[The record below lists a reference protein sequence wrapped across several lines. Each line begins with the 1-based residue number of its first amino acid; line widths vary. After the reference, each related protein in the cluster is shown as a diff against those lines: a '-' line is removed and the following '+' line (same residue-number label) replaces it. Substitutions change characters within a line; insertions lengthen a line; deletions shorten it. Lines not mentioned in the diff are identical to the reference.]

1 MDQPLSFY
9 YRNIQQEIIMAK
21 ILLVEDDDLVR
32 DMLTQILQ
40 RASHQVT
47 SVSDGDEATI
57 CLRNETPDIMI
68 TDIIMP
74 KKSGITLISEV
85 KNKHPNLDI
94 IAISG
99 GGRLDPAGYLD
110 LSETLGASVSFE
122 KPIDNTALLM
132 AIDLL
137 LHGQKVHG

>member
-1 MDQPLSFY
+1 
-9 YRNIQQEIIMAK
+9 MAT

-32 DMLTQILQ
+32 DMLAQVLQ
-40 RASHQVT
+40 RASHQVIT
-47 SVSDGDEATI
+47 ASDGDEATEI
-57 CLRNETPDIMI
+57 LKNTHPDIMV

-85 KNKHPNLDI
+85 KNKHPNMEI

-99 GGRLDPAGYLD
+99 GGRLDPMGYLD
-110 LSETLGASVSFE
+110 LSESLGATVSFE
-122 KPIDNTALLM
+122 KPIDKAALLM

-137 LHGQKVHG
+137 LQGRSEHIAEG

>member
-1 MDQPLSFY
+1 
-9 YRNIQQEIIMAK
+9 MAK
-21 ILLVEDDDLVR
+21 ILLVEDDNLVR
-32 DMLTQILQ
+32 DMLTQVLQ
-40 RASHQVT
+40 RASHEVVCAT
-47 SVSDGDEATI
+47 NGEEASDYLKE
-57 CLRNETPDIMI
+57 NKPDILV

-85 KNKHPNLDI
+85 KNRHPNMEI

-99 GGRLDPAGYLD
+99 GGRLDPTGYLD
-110 LSETLGASVSFE
+110 LSESLGASVSFE

-137 LHGQKVHG
+137 LHGKKEKIKS

>member
-1 MDQPLSFY
+1 
-9 YRNIQQEIIMAK
+9 MAK

-32 DMLTQILQ
+32 DMLAQVLK
-40 RASHQVT
+40 RASYEVE
-47 SVSDGDEATI
+47 SAANGEEATE
-57 CLRNETPDIMI
+57 LLKKMEPDVMV

-85 KNKHPNLDI
+85 KNKHPNMEI

-99 GGRLDPAGYLD
+99 GGRLDPTGYLD
-110 LSETLGASVSFE
+110 LSESLGASISFE
-122 KPIDNTALLM
+122 KPVDKAALLM

-137 LHGQKVHG
+137 LQSRKEKTS

>member
-1 MDQPLSFY
+1 
-9 YRNIQQEIIMAK
+9 MAK
-21 ILLVEDDDLVR
+21 ILLVEDDELVR
-32 DMLTQILQ
+32 DMLSQVLQ
-40 RASHQVT
+40 RASHTVT
-47 SVSDGDEATI
+47 SASNGEEATEF
-57 CLRNETPDIMI
+57 LKKEKPDIMV

-85 KNKHPNLDI
+85 KNRHPNLEI

-99 GGRLDPAGYLD
+99 GGRLDPTGYLD
-110 LSETLGASVSFE
+110 LSESLGASVSFE

-137 LHGQKVHG
+137 LHGKKEKIKG

>member
-1 MDQPLSFY
+1 
-9 YRNIQQEIIMAK
+9 MAK
-21 ILLVEDDDLVR
+21 ILLVEDDELVR
-32 DMLTQILQ
+32 DMLAQVLQKASHEVIPAPDGEAAAQILRQ
-40 RASHQVT
+40 L
-47 SVSDGDEATI
+47 E
-57 CLRNETPDIMI
+57 PDIMI

-85 KNKHPNLDI
+85 KNRQPQLEI

-99 GGRLDPAGYLD
+99 GGRLDPIGYLD
-110 LSETLGASVSFE
+110 LSENLGASVSFE

-137 LHGQKVHG
+137 MQGKKQINV

>member
-1 MDQPLSFY
+1 
-9 YRNIQQEIIMAK
+9 MAK
-21 ILLVEDDDLVR
+21 ILLVEDDSLVR
-32 DMLTQILQ
+32 DMLKQILE
-40 RASHQVT
+40 RASHEVIIAE
-47 SVSDGDEATI
+47 DGEQATTY
-57 CLRNETPDIMI
+57 LKDNKPDIMV

-85 KNKHPNLDI
+85 KNRHPNLEI

-99 GGRLDPAGYLD
+99 GGRLDPTGYLD
-110 LSETLGASVSFE
+110 LSESLGASVSFE

-137 LHGQKVHG
+137 LHGKKERVE

>member
-1 MDQPLSFY
+1 
-9 YRNIQQEIIMAK
+9 MAK

-32 DMLTQILQ
+32 DMLTQILE
-40 RASHQVT
+40 RAQHKVT
-47 SVSDGDEATI
+47 TATNGEEATA
-57 CLRNETPDIMI
+57 CLRQEEPDIMV

-85 KNKHPNLDI
+85 RNCHPNLEI

-99 GGRLDPAGYLD
+99 GGRLDPTGYLD
-110 LSETLGASVSFE
+110 LSESLGASVSFE

-137 LHGQKVHG
+137 LHGKKVKM

>member
-1 MDQPLSFY
+1 MPV
-9 YRNIQQEIIMAK
+9 ICA
-21 ILLVEDDDLVR
+21 V
-32 DMLTQILQ
+32 
-40 RASHQVT
+40 
-47 SVSDGDEATI
+47 DGEQATEYLRKEA
-57 CLRNETPDIMI
+57 PDIMV

-85 KNKHPNLDI
+85 KNRHPNLEI

-99 GGRLDPAGYLD
+99 GGRLDPTGYLD
-110 LSETLGASVSFE
+110 LSESLGASVSFE

-137 LHGQKVHG
+137 LHGKKNEKVES

>member
-1 MDQPLSFY
+1 
-9 YRNIQQEIIMAK
+9 MAK

-32 DMLTQILQ
+32 DMLTQILE

-47 SVSDGDEATI
+47 CAANGEEAATY
-57 CLRNETPDIMI
+57 LQKNEPDIMV

-85 KNKHPNLDI
+85 KNRHPKMEI
-94 IAISG
+94 VAISG
-99 GGRLDPAGYLD
+99 GGRLDPTGYLD

-137 LHGQKVHG
+137 LHGKKEPTAR

>member
-1 MDQPLSFY
+1 
-9 YRNIQQEIIMAK
+9 MAK

-32 DMLTQILQ
+32 DMLTQVLQ
-40 RASHQVT
+40 RASHEVICA
-47 SVSDGDEATI
+47 VDGEEATVY
-57 CLRNETPDIMI
+57 LRKESPDIMV

-85 KNKHPNLDI
+85 KNRHPNLEI

-99 GGRLDPAGYLD
+99 GGRLDPTGYLD

-137 LHGQKVHG
+137 LHGKKERAT

>member
-1 MDQPLSFY
+1 
-9 YRNIQQEIIMAK
+9 MAK

-32 DMLTQILQ
+32 DMLTQVLQ
-40 RASHQVT
+40 RASHEVMCAT
-47 SVSDGDEATI
+47 NGEEAMEHLKEI
-57 CLRNETPDIMI
+57 KPDIMV

-85 KNKHPNLDI
+85 RNRHPNMEI

-99 GGRLDPAGYLD
+99 GGRLDPTGYLD

-122 KPIDNTALLM
+122 KPIDNNALLM

-137 LHGQKVHG
+137 LHGKKEKIQ

>member
-1 MDQPLSFY
+1 
-9 YRNIQQEIIMAK
+9 MAK

-32 DMLTQILQ
+32 DMLTQMLQ
-40 RASHQVT
+40 RANHEVKSAA
-47 SVSDGDEATI
+47 DGEEATEV
-57 CLRNETPDIMI
+57 LKNMEPDLMV

-85 KNKHPNLDI
+85 KNKHPNMEI

-99 GGRLDPAGYLD
+99 GGRLDPTGYLD
-110 LSETLGASVSFE
+110 LSESLGATVSFE
-122 KPIDNTALLM
+122 KPIDKGALLM

-137 LHGQKVHG
+137 LHGKTVKETQ

>member
-1 MDQPLSFY
+1 
-9 YRNIQQEIIMAK
+9 MAL

-40 RASHQVT
+40 RASHEVEST
-47 SVSDGDEATI
+47 TNGEEATAY
-57 CLRNETPDIMI
+57 LRKHKPDIMI

-85 KNKHPNLDI
+85 KNQHPDMEI

-99 GGRLDPAGYLD
+99 GGRLDPTGYLD

-122 KPIDNTALLM
+122 KPIDNNALLM

-137 LHGQKVHG
+137 LHGKKEKV

>member
-1 MDQPLSFY
+1 
-9 YRNIQQEIIMAK
+9 MAK

-32 DMLTQILQ
+32 DMLTQVLE
-40 RASHQVT
+40 RSSHTVFCAANGEDASNYLKT
-47 SVSDGDEATI
+47 A
-57 CLRNETPDIMI
+57 TPDIMI

-85 KNKHPNLDI
+85 KNRHPNLEI

-99 GGRLDPAGYLD
+99 GGRLDPTGYLD
-110 LSETLGASVSFE
+110 LSESLGASVSFE

-137 LHGQKVHG
+137 LHGSKQVSS

>member
-1 MDQPLSFY
+1 
-9 YRNIQQEIIMAK
+9 MAK

-32 DMLTQILQ
+32 DILAQ
-40 RASHQVT
+40 VLARASHEVT
-47 SVSDGDEATI
+47 SATNGDEATEI
-57 CLRNETPDIMI
+57 LKNNEPDIMV

-85 KNKHPNLDI
+85 KNKHPNMEI

-99 GGRLDPAGYLD
+99 GGRLDPTGYLD
-110 LSETLGASVSFE
+110 LSESLGATVSFE
-122 KPIDNTALLM
+122 KPIDNAALLM

-137 LHGQKVHG
+137 AHGGK

>member
-1 MDQPLSFY
+1 
-9 YRNIQQEIIMAK
+9 MAK

-40 RASHQVT
+40 RASHQVMCAT
-47 SVSDGDEATI
+47 NGEEAAEY
-57 CLRNETPDIMI
+57 LQKNEPDIMV

-85 KNKHPNLDI
+85 KNRHPKMEI

-99 GGRLDPAGYLD
+99 GGRLDPTGYLD

-137 LHGQKVHG
+137 LHGKKEKVDDKHH

>member
-1 MDQPLSFY
+1 
-9 YRNIQQEIIMAK
+9 MAK
-21 ILLVEDDDLVR
+21 ILLVEDDNLVR
-32 DMLTQILQ
+32 DMLTQVLQ
-40 RASHQVT
+40 RADHQVVT
-47 SVSDGDEATI
+47 AANGEEATEY
-57 CLRNETPDIMI
+57 LRKERPDIMV

-85 KNKHPNLDI
+85 KNRHPNLEI

-99 GGRLDPAGYLD
+99 GGRLDPTGYLD
-110 LSETLGASVSFE
+110 LSESLGASVSFE

-137 LHGQKVHG
+137 LHGNKEHITK

>member
-1 MDQPLSFY
+1 MTQ
-9 YRNIQQEIIMAK
+9 
-21 ILLVEDDDLVR
+21 ILLVEDDELVC
-32 DMLTQILQ
+32 DMLAQVLT
-40 RASHQVT
+40 RASHEVHIAT
-47 SVSDGDEATI
+47 NGEEATKM
-57 CLRNETPDIMI
+57 LQTLQPDIMV

-85 KNKHPNLDI
+85 REKHPNMEI

-110 LSETLGASVSFE
+110 LSESLGATVSFE
-122 KPIDNTALLM
+122 KPVDNSALLM

-137 LHGQKVHG
+137 AHKKKINP

>member
-1 MDQPLSFY
+1 
-9 YRNIQQEIIMAK
+9 MAK

-32 DMLTQILQ
+32 DMLTQVLE
-40 RASHQVT
+40 RASHQVICAT
-47 SVSDGDEATI
+47 NGEEATEI
-57 CLRNETPDIMI
+57 LRKDQPDIMV

-85 KNKHPNLDI
+85 KNRHPNLEI

-99 GGRLDPAGYLD
+99 GGRLDPTGYLD
-110 LSETLGASVSFE
+110 LSENLGASVSFE
-122 KPIDNTALLM
+122 KPIDNNALLM

-137 LHGQKVHG
+137 LHGKKEKTHS

>member
-1 MDQPLSFY
+1 
-9 YRNIQQEIIMAK
+9 MAK

-32 DMLTQILQ
+32 DMLAQVLT
-40 RASHQVT
+40 RAGHEVASAAN
-47 SVSDGDEATI
+47 GDDATEALKKI
-57 CLRNETPDIMI
+57 EPDIMV

-85 KNKHPNLDI
+85 KNKHPNMEI

-99 GGRLDPAGYLD
+99 GGRLDPTGYLD
-110 LSETLGASVSFE
+110 LSESLGAAVSFE
-122 KPIDNTALLM
+122 KPVDKAALLM

-137 LHGQKVHG
+137 LQGKKEQVH

>member
-1 MDQPLSFY
+1 
-9 YRNIQQEIIMAK
+9 MAK

-32 DMLTQILQ
+32 DMLTQVLE
-40 RASHQVT
+40 RASHTVIIA
-47 SVSDGDEATI
+47 SNGEEATEV
-57 CLRNETPDIMI
+57 LRNEKPDIMV

-85 KNKHPNLDI
+85 KNRHPNLEI

-99 GGRLDPAGYLD
+99 GGRLDPTGYLD

-137 LHGQKVHG
+137 LHGKKDHSAEV

>member
-1 MDQPLSFY
+1 
-9 YRNIQQEIIMAK
+9 MAT

-32 DMLTQILQ
+32 DMLTQILE
-40 RASHQVT
+40 RASHQVICAAN
-47 SVSDGDEATI
+47 GEEATEA
-57 CLRNETPDIMI
+57 LKNAKPDIMV

-85 KNKHPNLDI
+85 RNRHPQMEI

-99 GGRLDPAGYLD
+99 GGRLDPTGYLD

-137 LHGQKVHG
+137 LHGKKEKMPT